1 MAKRAKADRGDPKKN
16 KSLAI
21 RMVLEKL
28 PDAKAAEIAAAV
40 QEEFG
45 HKVTPT
51 LIYLVKSKSNM
62 KAAKRVRRSK
72 GQSTGA
78 SISGAGEW
86 IQSIK
91 LARQLLRSAGSVDNA
106 TAILKA
112 VEG

>member
-1 MAKRAKADRGDPKKN
+1 MAKKAKADRTDPKTN

-21 RMVLEKL
+21 RMVLEKM
-28 PDAKAAEIAAAV
+28 PTAKAADIAAAV

-51 LIYLVKSKSNM
+51 LIYLVKSKTNV
-62 KAAKRVRRSK
+62 KAAKRSRRAK
-72 GQSTGA
+72 GQAAGA
-78 SISGAGEW
+78 SISGAAEW

-91 LARQLLRSAGSVDNA
+91 LARQLLKASGSVENA
-106 TAILKA
+106 TAILRA